1 MASATILLS
10 AVAGPT
16 TSAAVQIAGELDIVC
31 HVFASA
37 GTSTTLLQTSLD
49 NATWFTVATV
59 TNASTTGEQW
69 SIPRCDW
76 FRVNATAVAGGNLT
90 ALLSTMRT

>member
-1 MASATILLS
+1 MASATVLLS
-10 AVAGPT
+10 ITAPA
-16 TSAAVQIAGELDIVC
+16 TSASVQIAGELDIVC

-49 NATWFTVATV
+49 GVTWFTVATV

-76 FRVNATAVAGGNLT
+76 FRANATAVAGGTLT
-90 ALLSTMRT
+90 VQLSTMRT